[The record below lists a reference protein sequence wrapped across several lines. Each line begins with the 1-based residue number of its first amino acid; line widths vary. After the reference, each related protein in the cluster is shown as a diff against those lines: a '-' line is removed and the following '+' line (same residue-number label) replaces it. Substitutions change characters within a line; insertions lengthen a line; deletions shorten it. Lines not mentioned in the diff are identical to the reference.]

1 MLSNFFQ
8 IFLIISP
15 VFLLIILGN
24 FLRRIKVPDVS
35 FWEINDKLC
44 YWVLI
49 PALLFHYIIQISL
62 STEMLYSYSV
72 IIYAGFFIAIMTVV
86 VLGKLLKY
94 SPERWTSILQGA
106 VRQNAFIALAITGS
120 LFGDE
125 GLKIASIFMLI
136 YVPSINII
144 IVTIMVI
151 NFGESKQNSSNNE
164 FKTVFVELSKNPFIL
179 AMIIGLM
186 FSLIPQEKLKVIID
200 TSGLLGSAALP
211 IMLLTIGAKIKVRD
225 LALTITPITIS
236 NFLKLIALP
245 MIAFFVANFLG
256 LSETEV
262 IVAVIFAAVPTA
274 VSSHTLARQF
284 GADDQLMTS
293 IITTQVILS
302 FLTIPILLAFIS

>member
-8 IFLIISP
+8 IFLLVSP

-49 PALLFHYIIQISL
+49 PALLFHYISQINL
-62 STEMLYSYSV
+62 SSEMLYSYSV
-72 IIYAGFFIAIMTVV
+72 IIYVGFFIAILTVLI
-86 VLGKLLKY
+86 LGKLLGY
-94 SPERWTSILQGA
+94 PPERWTSILQGA

-144 IVTIMVI
+144 IVTTMVM
-151 NFGESKQNSSNNE
+151 NFGQSKKNASKNE
-164 FKTVFVELSKNPFIL
+164 FITVFIELSKNPFIL
-179 AMIIGLM
+179 AMIAGLI
-186 FSLIPQEKLKVIID
+186 FSIAQSEKLKVIID

-225 LALTITPITIS
+225 LALTITPIIIS
-236 NFLKLIALP
+236 NFLKLLVLP
-245 MIAFFVANFLG
+245 LIAFFVANYLG
-256 LSETEV
+256 LSEIEV
-262 IVAVIFAAVPTA
+262 VVAVIFAAVPTA

-302 FLTIPILLAFIS
+302 FITIPILLAFI

>member
-8 IFLIISP
+8 IFLLVST

-24 FLRRIKVPDVS
+24 FLRRIKVPDIS

-49 PALLFHYIIQISL
+49 PALLFHYISQINL
-62 STEMLYSYSV
+62 SSEMLYSYSI
-72 IIYAGFFIAIMTVV
+72 IIYVGFFIAILTVLI
-86 VLGKLLKY
+86 LGKLLGY
-94 SPERWTSILQGA
+94 PPERWTSILQGA

-144 IVTIMVI
+144 IVTTMVM
-151 NFGESKQNSSNNE
+151 NFGQSKKNASKNE
-164 FKTVFVELSKNPFIL
+164 FITVFIELSKNPFIL
-179 AMIIGLM
+179 AMIAGLI
-186 FSLIPQEKLKVIID
+186 FSIAQSEKLKVIID

-225 LALTITPITIS
+225 LALTITPILIS
-236 NFLKLIALP
+236 NVLKLLALP
-245 MIAFFVANFLG
+245 LIAFFVANYLG
-256 LSETEV
+256 LSEIEV

-302 FLTIPILLAFIS
+302 FITIPILLAFI

>member
-8 IFLIISP
+8 IFLLVSP

-24 FLRRIKVPDVS
+24 FLRRIKVPDIS

-49 PALLFHYIIQISL
+49 PALLFHYISQINL
-62 STEMLYSYSV
+62 SSEMLYSYSV
-72 IIYAGFFIAIMTVV
+72 IIYVGFFIAILTVLI
-86 VLGKLLKY
+86 LGKLLGY
-94 SPERWTSILQGA
+94 PPERWTSILQGA

-144 IVTIMVI
+144 IVTTMVM
-151 NFGESKQNSSNNE
+151 NFGQSKKNASNNE
-164 FKTVFVELSKNPFIL
+164 FITVFVELSKNPFIL
-179 AMIIGLM
+179 AMITGLI
-186 FSLIPQEKLKVIID
+186 FSIAQSEKLKVIID

-225 LALTITPITIS
+225 LALTITPIIIS
-236 NFLKLIALP
+236 NFLKLLALP
-245 MIAFFVANFLG
+245 LIAFFVANYLG
-256 LSETEV
+256 LSEIEV
-262 IVAVIFAAVPTA
+262 VVAVIFAAVPTA

-302 FLTIPILLAFIS
+302 FITIPILLAFI

>member
-8 IFLIISP
+8 IFLLVSP

-49 PALLFHYIIQISL
+49 PALLFHYISQINL
-62 STEMLYSYSV
+62 SSEMLYSYSV
-72 IIYAGFFIAIMTVV
+72 IIYVGFLIAILTVFI
-86 VLGKLLKY
+86 LGKLLGYPPKK
-94 SPERWTSILQGA
+94 WTSILQGA

-151 NFGESKQNSSNNE
+151 NFGKSKKNASNNE
-164 FKTVFVELSKNPFIL
+164 FITVFFELSKNPFIL
-179 AMIIGLM
+179 AMIIGLV
-186 FSLIPQEKLKVIID
+186 FSIIQSEKLKIIID

-225 LALTITPITIS
+225 LALTITPILIS
-236 NFLKLIALP
+236 NFLKLLVLP
-245 MIAFFVANFLG
+245 TIAFFVANYLG
-256 LSETEV
+256 LSEIEV

-302 FLTIPILLAFIS
+302 FVTIPILLAFI

>member
-8 IFLIISP
+8 IFLLVSP

-49 PALLFHYIIQISL
+49 PALLFHYISQINL
-62 STEMLYSYSV
+62 SSEMLYSYSI
-72 IIYAGFFIAIMTVV
+72 IIYVGFFIAILTVLI
-86 VLGKLLKY
+86 LGKLLGY
-94 SPERWTSILQGA
+94 PPERWTSILQGA

-144 IVTIMVI
+144 IVTTMVM
-151 NFGESKQNSSNNE
+151 NFGQSKKNASKNE
-164 FKTVFVELSKNPFIL
+164 FITVFIELSKNPFIL
-179 AMIIGLM
+179 AMIAGLI
-186 FSLIPQEKLKVIID
+186 FSMAQSEKLKVIID

-225 LALTITPITIS
+225 LALTITPIIIS
-236 NFLKLIALP
+236 NFLKLLALP
-245 MIAFFVANFLG
+245 LIAFFVANYLG
-256 LSETEV
+256 LSEIEV
-262 IVAVIFAAVPTA
+262 VVAVIFAAVPTA

-302 FLTIPILLAFIS
+302 FITIPILLAFI

>member
-8 IFLIISP
+8 IFLLVSP

-24 FLRRIKVPDVS
+24 FLRRIKVPDIS

-49 PALLFHYIIQISL
+49 PALLFHYISQINL
-62 STEMLYSYSV
+62 SSEMLYSYSI
-72 IIYAGFFIAIMTVV
+72 IIYVGFFIAILTVLI
-86 VLGKLLKY
+86 LGKLLGY
-94 SPERWTSILQGA
+94 PPERWTSILQGA

-144 IVTIMVI
+144 IVTTMVM
-151 NFGESKQNSSNNE
+151 NFGQSKKNASKNE
-164 FKTVFVELSKNPFIL
+164 FITVFIELSKNPFIL
-179 AMIIGLM
+179 AMIAGLI
-186 FSLIPQEKLKVIID
+186 FSIAQSEKLKVIID

-225 LALTITPITIS
+225 LALTITPILIS
-236 NFLKLIALP
+236 NFLKLLVLP
-245 MIAFFVANFLG
+245 TIAFFVANYLG
-256 LSETEV
+256 LSEIEV

-302 FLTIPILLAFIS
+302 FITIPILLAFI

>member
-8 IFLIISP
+8 IFLLVSP

-49 PALLFHYIIQISL
+49 PALLFHYISQINL
-62 STEMLYSYSV
+62 SSEMLYSYSV
-72 IIYAGFFIAIMTVV
+72 IIYVGFFIAILTVLI
-86 VLGKLLKY
+86 LGKLLGY
-94 SPERWTSILQGA
+94 PPERWTSILQGA

-144 IVTIMVI
+144 IVTTMVM
-151 NFGESKQNSSNNE
+151 NFGQSKKNASKNE
-164 FKTVFVELSKNPFIL
+164 FITVFIELSKNPFIL
-179 AMIIGLM
+179 AMIAGLI
-186 FSLIPQEKLKVIID
+186 FSIAQSEKLKVIID

-225 LALTITPITIS
+225 LALTITPIIIS
-236 NFLKLIALP
+236 NFLKLLALP
-245 MIAFFVANFLG
+245 LIAFFVANYLG
-256 LSETEV
+256 LSEIEV

-302 FLTIPILLAFIS
+302 FITIPILLAFI

>member
-8 IFLIISP
+8 IFLLVSP

-24 FLRRIKVPDVS
+24 FLRRIKVPDIS

-49 PALLFHYIIQISL
+49 PALLFHYISQINL
-62 STEMLYSYSV
+62 SSEMLYSYSI
-72 IIYAGFFIAIMTVV
+72 IIYVGFFIAILTVLI
-86 VLGKLLKY
+86 LGKLLGY
-94 SPERWTSILQGA
+94 PPERWTSILQGA

-144 IVTIMVI
+144 IVTTMVM
-151 NFGESKQNSSNNE
+151 NFGQSKKNASKNE
-164 FKTVFVELSKNPFIL
+164 FITVFIELSKNPFIL
-179 AMIIGLM
+179 AMIAGLI
-186 FSLIPQEKLKVIID
+186 FSIAQSEKLKVIID

-225 LALTITPITIS
+225 LALTITPIIIS
-236 NFLKLIALP
+236 NFLKLLALP
-245 MIAFFVANFLG
+245 LIAFFVANYLG
-256 LSETEV
+256 LSEIEV
-262 IVAVIFAAVPTA
+262 VVAVIFAAVPTA

-302 FLTIPILLAFIS
+302 FITIPLLLAFV

>member
-1 MLSNFFQ
+1 
-8 IFLIISP
+8 
-15 VFLLIILGN
+15 
-24 FLRRIKVPDVS
+24 VPDVS

-49 PALLFHYIIQISL
+49 PALLFHYITQISL
-62 STEMLYSYSV
+62 STEMLYSYSL
-72 IIYAGFFIAIMTVV
+72 IIYAGFFIAIITVV

-144 IVTIMVI
+144 IVTIMVM
-151 NFGESKQNSSNNE
+151 NFGQSKQNSSNNE
-164 FKTVFVELSKNPFIL
+164 FKKVFIELSKNPFIL

>member
-8 IFLIISP
+8 IFLLVSP

-49 PALLFHYIIQISL
+49 PALLFHYISQINL
-62 STEMLYSYSV
+62 SSEMLYSYSV
-72 IIYAGFFIAIMTVV
+72 IIYVGFFIAILTVLI
-86 VLGKLLKY
+86 LGKLLGY
-94 SPERWTSILQGA
+94 PPERWTSILQGA

-144 IVTIMVI
+144 IVTTMVM
-151 NFGESKQNSSNNE
+151 NFGQSKNNASKNE
-164 FKTVFVELSKNPFIL
+164 FITVFIELSKNPFIL
-179 AMIIGLM
+179 AMIAGLI
-186 FSLIPQEKLKVIID
+186 FSIAQSEKLKVIID

-225 LALTITPITIS
+225 LALTITPIIIS
-236 NFLKLIALP
+236 NFLKLLALP
-245 MIAFFVANFLG
+245 LIAFFVANYLG
-256 LSETEV
+256 LSEIEV

-302 FLTIPILLAFIS
+302 FITIPLLLAFV

>member
-8 IFLIISP
+8 IFLLVSP

-49 PALLFHYIIQISL
+49 PALLFHYISQINL
-62 STEMLYSYSV
+62 SSEMLYSYSV
-72 IIYAGFFIAIMTVV
+72 IIYVGFFIAILTVLI
-86 VLGKLLKY
+86 LGKLLGY
-94 SPERWTSILQGA
+94 PPERWTSILQGA

-144 IVTIMVI
+144 IVTTMVM
-151 NFGESKQNSSNNE
+151 NFGQSKNVSKNE
-164 FKTVFVELSKNPFIL
+164 FITVFIELSKNPFIL
-179 AMIIGLM
+179 AMIAGLI
-186 FSLIPQEKLKVIID
+186 FSIIQSEKLKVIID

-225 LALTITPITIS
+225 LALTITPIIIS
-236 NFLKLIALP
+236 NFLKLLALP
-245 MIAFFVANFLG
+245 TIAFFVANYLE
-256 LSETEV
+256 LTEVEV

-302 FLTIPILLAFIS
+302 FITIPILLAFI

>member
-8 IFLIISP
+8 IFLLVSP

-24 FLRRIKVPDVS
+24 FLRRIKVPDIS

-49 PALLFHYIIQISL
+49 PALLFHYISQINL
-62 STEMLYSYSV
+62 SSEMLYSYSI
-72 IIYAGFFIAIMTVV
+72 IIYVGFFIAILTVLI
-86 VLGKLLKY
+86 LGKLLGY
-94 SPERWTSILQGA
+94 PPERWTSILQGA

-144 IVTIMVI
+144 IVTTMVM
-151 NFGESKQNSSNNE
+151 NFGQSKKNASKNE
-164 FKTVFVELSKNPFIL
+164 FITVFIELSKNPFIL
-179 AMIIGLM
+179 AMIAGLI
-186 FSLIPQEKLKVIID
+186 FSIAQSEKLKVIID

-225 LALTITPITIS
+225 LALTITPILIS
-236 NFLKLIALP
+236 NVLKLLALP
-245 MIAFFVANFLG
+245 LIAFFVANYLG
-256 LSETEV
+256 LSEIEV

-302 FLTIPILLAFIS
+302 FITIPILLAFI

>member
-8 IFLIISP
+8 IFLLVSP

-24 FLRRIKVPDVS
+24 FLRRIKVPDIS

-49 PALLFHYIIQISL
+49 PALLFHYISQINL
-62 STEMLYSYSV
+62 SSEMLYSYSV
-72 IIYAGFFIAIMTVV
+72 IIYVGFFIAILTVLI
-86 VLGKLLKY
+86 LGKLLGY
-94 SPERWTSILQGA
+94 PAERWTSILQGA

-144 IVTIMVI
+144 IVTTMVM
-151 NFGESKQNSSNNE
+151 NFGQSKKNASKNE
-164 FKTVFVELSKNPFIL
+164 FITVFIELSKNPFIL
-179 AMIIGLM
+179 AMIAGLI
-186 FSLIPQEKLKVIID
+186 FSIAQSEKLKVIID

-225 LALTITPITIS
+225 LALTITPIIIS
-236 NFLKLIALP
+236 NFLKLLALP
-245 MIAFFVANFLG
+245 LIAFFVANYLG
-256 LSETEV
+256 LSEIEV
-262 IVAVIFAAVPTA
+262 VVAVVFAAVPTA

-302 FLTIPILLAFIS
+302 FITIPILLAFI

>member
-8 IFLIISP
+8 IFLLVSP

-49 PALLFHYIIQISL
+49 PALLFHYISQINL
-62 STEMLYSYSV
+62 SSEMLYSYSV
-72 IIYAGFFIAIMTVV
+72 IIYVGFFIAILTVLI
-86 VLGKLLKY
+86 LGKLLGY
-94 SPERWTSILQGA
+94 PPERWTSILQGA

-144 IVTIMVI
+144 IVTTMVM
-151 NFGESKQNSSNNE
+151 NFGQSKKNASNNE
-164 FKTVFVELSKNPFIL
+164 FITVFVELSKNPFIL
-179 AMIIGLM
+179 AMIAGLI
-186 FSLIPQEKLKVIID
+186 FSIAQSEKLKVIID

-225 LALTITPITIS
+225 LALTITPIIIS
-236 NFLKLIALP
+236 NFLKLLALP
-245 MIAFFVANFLG
+245 LIAFFVANYLG
-256 LSETEV
+256 LSEIEV
-262 IVAVIFAAVPTA
+262 VVAVIFAAVPTA

-302 FLTIPILLAFIS
+302 FITIPILLAFI

>member
-8 IFLIISP
+8 IFLLVSP

-24 FLRRIKVPDVS
+24 FLRRIKVPDIS

-49 PALLFHYIIQISL
+49 PALLFHYISQINL
-62 STEMLYSYSV
+62 SSEMLYSYSI
-72 IIYAGFFIAIMTVV
+72 IIYVGFFIAILTVLI
-86 VLGKLLKY
+86 LGKLLGY
-94 SPERWTSILQGA
+94 PPERWTSILQGA

-144 IVTIMVI
+144 IVTTMVM
-151 NFGESKQNSSNNE
+151 NFGQSKKNASKNE
-164 FKTVFVELSKNPFIL
+164 FITVFVELSKNPFIL
-179 AMIIGLM
+179 AMITGLI
-186 FSLIPQEKLKVIID
+186 FSIIQSEKLKVIID

-225 LALTITPITIS
+225 LALTITPIIIS
-236 NFLKLIALP
+236 NFLKLLALP
-245 MIAFFVANFLG
+245 LIAFFVANYLG
-256 LSETEV
+256 LSEIEV
-262 IVAVIFAAVPTA
+262 VVAVIFAAVPTA

-302 FLTIPILLAFIS
+302 FITIPILLAFI

>member
-8 IFLIISP
+8 IFLLVSP

-49 PALLFHYIIQISL
+49 PALLFHYISQINL
-62 STEMLYSYSV
+62 SSEMLYSYSI
-72 IIYAGFFIAIMTVV
+72 IIYVGFFIAILTVLI
-86 VLGKLLKY
+86 LGKLLRY
-94 SPERWTSILQGA
+94 PPERWTSILQGA

-144 IVTIMVI
+144 IVTIMVM
-151 NFGESKQNSSNNE
+151 NFGQSKKNASKNE
-164 FKTVFVELSKNPFIL
+164 FITVFVELSKNPFIL
-179 AMIIGLM
+179 AMIAGLI
-186 FSLIPQEKLKVIID
+186 FSIIQSEKLKVIID

-225 LALTITPITIS
+225 LALTITPIIIS
-236 NFLKLIALP
+236 NFLKLLALP
-245 MIAFFVANFLG
+245 LIAFFVANYLG
-256 LSETEV
+256 LSEIEV
-262 IVAVIFAAVPTA
+262 VVAVIFAAVPTA
-274 VSSHTLARQF
+274 VSSHTLAKQF

-302 FLTIPILLAFIS
+302 FITIPILLAFI

>member
-1 MLSNFFQ
+1 MFSNFFQ
-8 IFLIISP
+8 IFLLVSP

-49 PALLFHYIIQISL
+49 PALLFHYISQINL
-62 STEMLYSYSV
+62 SSEMLYSYSI
-72 IIYAGFFIAIMTVV
+72 IIYVGFFIAILTVLI
-86 VLGKLLKY
+86 LGKLLGY
-94 SPERWTSILQGA
+94 PPERWTSILQGA

-144 IVTIMVI
+144 IVTTMVM
-151 NFGESKQNSSNNE
+151 NFGQSKKNASKNE
-164 FKTVFVELSKNPFIL
+164 FITVFIELSKNPFIL
-179 AMIIGLM
+179 AMIAGLI
-186 FSLIPQEKLKVIID
+186 FSIAQSEKLKVIID

-211 IMLLTIGAKIKVRD
+211 IMLLTIGAKIKVQD
-225 LALTITPITIS
+225 LALTITPIIIS
-236 NFLKLIALP
+236 NFLKLLALP
-245 MIAFFVANFLG
+245 LIAFFVANYLG
-256 LSETEV
+256 LSEIEV
-262 IVAVIFAAVPTA
+262 VVAVIFAAVPTA

-302 FLTIPILLAFIS
+302 FITIPILLAFI

>member
-8 IFLIISP
+8 IFLLVSP

-49 PALLFHYIIQISL
+49 PALLFHYISQINL
-62 STEMLYSYSV
+62 SSEMLFSYSV
-72 IIYAGFFIAIMTVV
+72 IIYVGFFIAMLTVLF
-86 VLGKLLKY
+86 LGKLLGY
-94 SPERWTSILQGA
+94 PPERWTSILQGA

-144 IVTIMVI
+144 IVTTMVM
-151 NFGESKQNSSNNE
+151 NFGQSKKNASKNE
-164 FKTVFVELSKNPFIL
+164 FITVFIELSKNPFIL
-179 AMIIGLM
+179 AMIAGLI
-186 FSLIPQEKLKVIID
+186 FSIAQSEKLKVIID

-225 LALTITPITIS
+225 LALTITPIIIS
-236 NFLKLIALP
+236 SFLKLLALP
-245 MIAFFVANFLG
+245 LIAFFVANYLG
-256 LSETEV
+256 LSEIEV
-262 IVAVIFAAVPTA
+262 VVAVIFAAVPTA

-302 FLTIPILLAFIS
+302 FITIPILLAFI

>member
-8 IFLIISP
+8 IFLLVSP

-24 FLRRIKVPDVS
+24 FLRRIKVPDIS

-49 PALLFHYIIQISL
+49 PALLFHYISQINL
-62 STEMLYSYSV
+62 SSEMLYSYSI
-72 IIYAGFFIAIMTVV
+72 IIYVGFFIAILTVLI
-86 VLGKLLKY
+86 LGKLLGY
-94 SPERWTSILQGA
+94 PPERWTSILQGA

-144 IVTIMVI
+144 IVTTMVM
-151 NFGESKQNSSNNE
+151 NFGQSKKNASNNE
-164 FKTVFVELSKNPFIL
+164 FITVFVELSKNPFIL
-179 AMIIGLM
+179 AMITGLI
-186 FSLIPQEKLKVIID
+186 FSIIQSEKLKVIID

-225 LALTITPITIS
+225 LALTITPILIS
-236 NFLKLIALP
+236 NFLKLLALP
-245 MIAFFVANFLG
+245 LIAFFVANYLG
-256 LSETEV
+256 LTEIEV
-262 IVAVIFAAVPTA
+262 VVAVIFAAVPTA

-302 FLTIPILLAFIS
+302 FITIPILLAFI

>member
-1 MLSNFFQ
+1 M
-8 IFLIISP
+8 
-15 VFLLIILGN
+15 
-24 FLRRIKVPDVS
+24 PDVS

-49 PALLFHYIIQISL
+49 PALLFHYISQINL
-62 STEMLYSYSV
+62 SSEMLYSYSI
-72 IIYAGFFIAIMTVV
+72 IIYVGFFIAILTVLI
-86 VLGKLLKY
+86 LGKLLGY
-94 SPERWTSILQGA
+94 PPERWTSILQGA

-144 IVTIMVI
+144 IVTTMVM
-151 NFGESKQNSSNNE
+151 NFGQSKKNASKNE
-164 FKTVFVELSKNPFIL
+164 FITVFIELSKNPFIL
-179 AMIIGLM
+179 AMIAGLI
-186 FSLIPQEKLKVIID
+186 FSIAQSEKLKVIID

-225 LALTITPITIS
+225 LALTITPILIS
-236 NFLKLIALP
+236 NVLKLLALP
-245 MIAFFVANFLG
+245 LIAFFVANYLE
-256 LSETEV
+256 LSEIEV

-302 FLTIPILLAFIS
+302 FVTIPILLAFI

>member
-8 IFLIISP
+8 IFLLVSP

-49 PALLFHYIIQISL
+49 PALLFHYISQINL
-62 STEMLYSYSV
+62 SSEMLYSYSV
-72 IIYAGFFIAIMTVV
+72 IIYVGFFIAILTVLI
-86 VLGKLLKY
+86 LGKLLGY
-94 SPERWTSILQGA
+94 PPERWTSILQGA

-144 IVTIMVI
+144 IVTTMVM
-151 NFGESKQNSSNNE
+151 NFGQSKKNASKNE
-164 FKTVFVELSKNPFIL
+164 FITVFIELSKNPFIL
-179 AMIIGLM
+179 AMIAGLI
-186 FSLIPQEKLKVIID
+186 FSIIQSEKLKVIID

-225 LALTITPITIS
+225 LALTITPIIIS
-236 NFLKLIALP
+236 NFLKLLALP
-245 MIAFFVANFLG
+245 LIAFFVANYLG
-256 LSETEV
+256 LSEIEV
-262 IVAVIFAAVPTA
+262 VVAVIFAAVPTA

-302 FLTIPILLAFIS
+302 FITIPILLAFI

>member
-8 IFLIISP
+8 IFLLVSP

-24 FLRRIKVPDVS
+24 FLRRIKVPDIS

-49 PALLFHYIIQISL
+49 PALLFHYISQINL
-62 STEMLYSYSV
+62 SSEMLYSYSI
-72 IIYAGFFIAIMTVV
+72 IIYVGFFIAILTVLI
-86 VLGKLLKY
+86 LGKLLGY
-94 SPERWTSILQGA
+94 PPERWTSILQGA

-144 IVTIMVI
+144 IVTTMVM
-151 NFGESKQNSSNNE
+151 NFGQSKKNASNNE
-164 FKTVFVELSKNPFIL
+164 LKTVFVELSKNPFIL
-179 AMIIGLM
+179 AMLTGLI
-186 FSLIPQEKLKVIID
+186 FSITQSEKLKVIID

-225 LALTITPITIS
+225 LALTITPILIS
-236 NFLKLIALP
+236 NFLKLLALP
-245 MIAFFVANFLG
+245 LIAFFVANYLG
-256 LSETEV
+256 LSEIEV
-262 IVAVIFAAVPTA
+262 VVAVIFAAVPTA

-302 FLTIPILLAFIS
+302 FITIPILLAFI

>member
-8 IFLIISP
+8 IFLLVSP

-24 FLRRIKVPDVS
+24 FLRRIKVSDIS

-49 PALLFHYIIQISL
+49 PALLFHYISQINL
-62 STEMLYSYSV
+62 SSEMLYSYSI
-72 IIYAGFFIAIMTVV
+72 IIYVGFFIAMLTVLI
-86 VLGKLLKY
+86 LGKLLGY
-94 SPERWTSILQGA
+94 PPERWTSILQGA

-144 IVTIMVI
+144 IVTTMVM
-151 NFGESKQNSSNNE
+151 NFGQSKNNASKNE
-164 FKTVFVELSKNPFIL
+164 FITVFIELSKNPFIL
-179 AMIIGLM
+179 AMIAGLI
-186 FSLIPQEKLKVIID
+186 FSIAQSEKLKVIID

-225 LALTITPITIS
+225 LALTITPIIIS
-236 NFLKLIALP
+236 NFLKLLALP
-245 MIAFFVANFLG
+245 MIAFFVANYLG
-256 LSETEV
+256 LSKIEV

-302 FLTIPILLAFIS
+302 FITIPILLAFI

>member
-1 MLSNFFQ
+1 M
-8 IFLIISP
+8 
-15 VFLLIILGN
+15 
-24 FLRRIKVPDVS
+24 PDVS

-49 PALLFHYIIQISL
+49 PALLFHYITQISL
-62 STEMLYSYSV
+62 STEMLYSYSL
-72 IIYAGFFIAIMTVV
+72 IIYAGFFIAIITVV

-144 IVTIMVI
+144 IVTIMVM
-151 NFGESKQNSSNNE
+151 NFGQSKQNSSNNE
-164 FKTVFVELSKNPFIL
+164 FKKVFIELSKNPFIL

-245 MIAFFVANFLG
+245 TIAFFVANFLG

-274 VSSHTLARQF
+274 VSTHTLARQF

>member
-8 IFLIISP
+8 IFLLISP

-49 PALLFHYIIQISL
+49 PALLFHYISQINL
-62 STEMLYSYSV
+62 SSEMLYSYSI
-72 IIYAGFFIAIMTVV
+72 IIYVGFFIAILTVLI
-86 VLGKLLKY
+86 LGKLLGY
-94 SPERWTSILQGA
+94 PPERWTSILQGA

-144 IVTIMVI
+144 IVTTMVM
-151 NFGESKQNSSNNE
+151 NFGQSKKNASKNE
-164 FKTVFVELSKNPFIL
+164 FITVFIELSKNPFIL
-179 AMIIGLM
+179 AMIAGLI
-186 FSLIPQEKLKVIID
+186 FSIIQSEKLKVIID

-225 LALTITPITIS
+225 LALTITPIIIS
-236 NFLKLIALP
+236 NFLKLLALP
-245 MIAFFVANFLG
+245 LIAFFVANYLG
-256 LSETEV
+256 LSEIEV
-262 IVAVIFAAVPTA
+262 VVAVIFAAVPTA

-302 FLTIPILLAFIS
+302 FITIPILLAFI

>member
-8 IFLIISP
+8 IFLLVSP

-24 FLRRIKVPDVS
+24 FLRRIKVPDIS

-49 PALLFHYIIQISL
+49 PALLFHYISQINL
-62 STEMLYSYSV
+62 SSEMLYSYSV
-72 IIYAGFFIAIMTVV
+72 IIYVGFFIAILTVLI
-86 VLGKLLKY
+86 LGKLLGY
-94 SPERWTSILQGA
+94 PPERWTSILQGA

-144 IVTIMVI
+144 IVTTMVM
-151 NFGESKQNSSNNE
+151 NFGQSKKNASKNE
-164 FKTVFVELSKNPFIL
+164 FITVFIELSKNPFIL
-179 AMIIGLM
+179 AMIAGLI
-186 FSLIPQEKLKVIID
+186 FSIVQSEKLKVIID

-225 LALTITPITIS
+225 LALTITPIIIS
-236 NFLKLIALP
+236 NFLKLLALP
-245 MIAFFVANFLG
+245 LIAFFVANYLE
-256 LSETEV
+256 LSEIEV
-262 IVAVIFAAVPTA
+262 VVAVIFAAVPTA

-302 FLTIPILLAFIS
+302 FITIPILLAFI

>member
-8 IFLIISP
+8 IFLLVSP

-24 FLRRIKVPDVS
+24 FLRRIKVPDIS

-49 PALLFHYIIQISL
+49 PALLFHYISQINL
-62 STEMLYSYSV
+62 SSEMLYSYSI
-72 IIYAGFFIAIMTVV
+72 IIYVGFFIAILTVLI
-86 VLGKLLKY
+86 LGKLLGY
-94 SPERWTSILQGA
+94 PPERWTSILQGA

-144 IVTIMVI
+144 IVTTMVM
-151 NFGESKQNSSNNE
+151 NFGQSKKNASKNE
-164 FKTVFVELSKNPFIL
+164 FITVFIELSKNPFIL
-179 AMIIGLM
+179 AMIAGLI
-186 FSLIPQEKLKVIID
+186 FSIAQSEKLKVIID

-225 LALTITPITIS
+225 LALTITPIIIS
-236 NFLKLIALP
+236 NLLKLLALP
-245 MIAFFVANFLG
+245 LIAFCVANYLG
-256 LSETEV
+256 LSEIEV
-262 IVAVIFAAVPTA
+262 VVAVIFAAVPTA

-302 FLTIPILLAFIS
+302 FITIPILLAFI